1 MQESWVYAL
10 FVLPLVG
17 VAAGMS
23 LQNGPCSSLSTA
35 CVEPREVGAAS
46 GISNMARYVGAAV
59 MTAIVAS
66 VYGSVTANRIADG
79 ASEGAALADAF
90 SWSSISMGIW
100 CVLGIAL
107 ALLVARNVTRKPSE
121 FEYAAAAAS
130 TSHTLTP
137 PTTELASAR
146 NT

>member
-1 MQESWVYAL
+1 
-10 FVLPLVG
+10 
-17 VAAGMS
+17 
-23 LQNGPCSSLSTA
+23 
-35 CVEPREVGAAS
+35 
-46 GISNMARYVGAAV
+46 MARYVGAAV

-66 VYGSVTANRIADG
+66 VYGSVTANRVADG

-90 SWSSISMGIW
+90 SWSSIAMGIW

-107 ALLVARNVTRKPSE
+107 ALLIARRVTRKPGE

-137 PTTELASAR
+137 PEADRAGAGSQPAGAGG
-146 NT
+146 